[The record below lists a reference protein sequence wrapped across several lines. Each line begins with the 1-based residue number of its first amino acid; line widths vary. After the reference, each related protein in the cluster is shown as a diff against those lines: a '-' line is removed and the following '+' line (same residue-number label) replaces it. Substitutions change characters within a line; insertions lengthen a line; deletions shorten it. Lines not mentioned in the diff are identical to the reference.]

1 MAAEDIKLDPR
12 DVTQKAN
19 DVARAITQAATPGPV
34 PAPGAGSPI
43 DTALAGMA
51 GKIAQN
57 IAASSAKLAAQ
68 GAEGLVKSTTAV
80 EQMTT
85 TEHQNTRQLSQVAE
99 RLPEQQGTIAT

>member
-19 DVARAITQAATPGPV
+19 DVATAITRAATP
-34 PAPGAGSPI
+34 GSPI
-43 DTALAGMA
+43 DTALAAVA
-51 GKIAQN
+51 GKIGQN

-85 TEHQNTRQLSQVAE
+85 TEHQNTRQLSQVTEGLAQ
-99 RLPEQQGTIAT
+99 QQGIIAT